1 MSDDTA
7 RADVALWESLKGARG
22 TWETHWQDCANHM
35 LPIRADFITQRTPG
49 QKLMQYVFDSVPLWA
64 LESFAAGMHALL
76 TSPTLRWFSLKT
88 QDDRLNTNQRVGAWL
103 DAASE
108 VMYALFNGPR
118 HNFASQSYQIYLD
131 LGLIG
136 TGALAVLESPNSGVL
151 FSNRHVKEC
160 VVQENDEDR
169 IDTLVRQWDYTAKQA
184 YQAWGD
190 RAGEAV
196 LKALE
201 TQPNRTF
208 TFLHT
213 VKPRMKRDPQ
223 RSDRMHKAFLSRYTN
238 LTERTTIAEGGFDE
252 FPYMVPRFS
261 KRAGETYGRGPGMTA
276 LPDVKML
283 NEMKKTVLKAA
294 QKVVDPP
301 LQMPD
306 DGYIMPIKT
315 TPGALLYYRAGTQD
329 RIEPLET
336 RGQIQLGQDM
346 LSALQQQVIRTFY
359 VEWMLLPSSPDD
371 PAAAGKGVTATYVL
385 QQRDEKMR
393 LLSPMLA
400 RLQSEFLGPLID
412 RTFAIL
418 WRQSVRMR
426 FGQGSPFP
434 PPPSEL
440 SQQPLRV
447 EYVSPIAVAQK
458 SSQLDSIMRLVQTQ
472 MQLLQADPNMPRVID
487 GEGVLRLVARD
498 LNTPALALKSPEQLQ
513 AEQKAMADAQAQING
528 HTQMTSMASAAK
540 DASTAALNA
549 AQANQIGQA
558 A

>member
-7 RADVALWESLKGARG
+7 RADVQLWEQLKGDRV
-22 TWETHWQDCANHM
+22 TWETHWQDCANYM
-35 LPIRADFITQRTPG
+35 LPIRADFITDRTPG
-49 QKLMQYVFDSVPLWA
+49 QKLMQFVYDSVPLWA
-64 LESFAAGMHALL
+64 LESFAAGMHGLL

-88 QDDRLNTNQRVGAWL
+88 QDDRLNVNPRVGAWL

-108 VMYALFNGPR
+108 ALYALFNGPR

-136 TGALAVLESPNSGVL
+136 TGAMAVLESPASGVL
-151 FSNRHVKEC
+151 FSNRHMKEC

-169 IDTLVRQWDYTAKQA
+169 IDTLVRHWDYTAKQA
-184 YQAWGD
+184 YQAWGE
-190 RAGEAV
+190 RAGEQV
-196 LKALE
+196 LKAME
-201 TQPNRTF
+201 NQPNRKF
-208 TFLHT
+208 TFIHT
-213 VKPRMKRDPQ
+213 VKPRKGRHPQ
-223 RSDRMHKAFLSRYTN
+223 RTDRMHKPFLSRYTN
-238 LTERTTIAEGGFDE
+238 LTERTTIAESGFDE

-261 KRAGETYGRGPGMTA
+261 KRAGEVYGRGPGMTA
-276 LPDVKML
+276 LPDAKML
-283 NEMKKTVLKAA
+283 NSMKKTVLKAA

-301 LQMPD
+301 LQIPD

-315 TPGALLYYRAGTQD
+315 VPGAPIYYRAGTQD

-336 RGQIQLGQDM
+336 KGQIQLGQDM

-359 VEWMLLPSSPDD
+359 VEWMLMPSSPDD

-418 WRQSVRMR
+418 WRQSFRAR

-434 PPPSEL
+434 APPPEL

-472 MQLLQADPNMPRVID
+472 MQLLQADPTMPRVID

-498 LNTPALALKSPEQLQ
+498 LNTPAVALKSPEVLK
-513 AEQKAMADAQAQING
+513 AEQDAQAQAQAQLNG
-528 HTQMTSMASAAK
+528 HQSMAALASAAK
-540 DASTAALNA
+540 DGSVAALNA